1 MRIDTAH
8 LGEKPIVGLFFGIAF
23 PIAVGMMIN
32 GLYNVVDAIF
42 VTRVLG
48 AHAMGGIS
56 IVFPIQMFVFA
67 LANLIGSGMA
77 SIVARQL
84 GAKNA
89 EGAQATI
96 DMAIRLTIGFTLVLT
111 AGIYLNMQEILTF
124 IGVSAALMPYAVDY
138 LLPIT
143 LLGIPITMLNQIPS
157 DTLRA
162 EGKAVYMM
170 AIMTLSALLNIA
182 LDAVFL
188 FVFKSGVE
196 GVAYATV
203 ISQLIALVISLWFFF
218 AGKTQLKIR
227 AFAYQLDNK
236 VLNEIILLGVPLLIS
251 HAGVSIF
258 IAFTNFSLAQLS
270 NINNDLYISAYGL
283 IGRLV
288 IFAILPVIAMTV
300 AFQTIAGFNHGA
312 QQYKRVLTM
321 VKVGLIAALS
331 YGLLM
336 STIMAFAPRL
346 IISMFTQDEAL
357 IQAAIGISLWVFMA
371 FPLAN
376 AHGLGCGLFQAL
388 GKAREALFLS
398 SLRIYLLLLPGLII
412 LPTFYGLQGLWL
424 AFPIADGVA
433 FVIVMGLLLRE
444 GRHLS
449 MLQKASP
456 EATTNS
462 QTRDYR
468 EISE

>member
-1 MRIDTAH
+1 MRIDTNH
-8 LGEKPIVGLFFGIAF
+8 LGEKPIVGLFFGIAA
-23 PIAVGMMIN
+23 PIAVGMMVN

-48 AHAMGGIS
+48 ANAMGGIS
-56 IVFPIQMFVFA
+56 IVFPIQMLIFA
-67 LANLIGSGMA
+67 LAGLIGSGMA

-84 GAKNA
+84 GAKNTDH
-89 EGAQATI
+89 AQATI
-96 DMAIRLTIGFTLVLT
+96 DMAIRLAIGFTLVLT
-111 AGIYLNMQEILTF
+111 VGIFLNMQEILIF
-124 IGVSAALMPYAVDY
+124 MGVSEALMPYAIDY

-143 LLGIPITMLNQIPS
+143 LLSIPITMLNQIPS
-157 DTLRA
+157 DALRA

-188 FVFKSGVE
+188 FVLKSGVE

-203 ISQLIALVISLWFFF
+203 ISQFIALVISLWFFV

-227 AFAYQLDNK
+227 PFAYQPNNK
-236 VLNEIILLGVPLLIS
+236 ILNEIVLLGVPLFIS

-270 NINNDLYISAYGL
+270 GIDNDLYISAYGL

-300 AFQTIAGFNHGA
+300 AFQTIAGFNYGA
-312 QQYKRVLTM
+312 QQYQRVLTM
-321 VKVGLIAALS
+321 IKVGLIAALG
-331 YGLLM
+331 YGLMM
-336 STIMAFAPRL
+336 STIMTLAPTA
-346 IISMFTQDEAL
+346 IISMFTQDEEL

-412 LPTFYGLQGLWL
+412 LPAFYGLQGLWL

-433 FVIVMGLLLRE
+433 FVIVMILLLRE
-444 GRHLS
+444 GRRLKTQQYAHAEPTS
-449 MLQKASP
+449 STEPNNK
-456 EATTNS
+456 
-462 QTRDYR
+462 